1 MIFAERF
8 KKKEGRVEEPNVVS
22 SDKSTQGRF

>member
-8 KKKEGRVEEPNVVS
+8 KKKKGRVEETNVAS